1 MNPDPLQGLILIS
14 LAGVA
19 TACFYAPFKRVRGW
33 SWETYWLVFGVTS
46 WVIVPWLVA
55 AAVVPKLPDVLS
67 AVPARSLALTAFFGA
82 LWGVGSLTNGLA
94 LRYLGMSLGWAIPLG
109 LCAVLGTLL
118 PAAFAGRF
126 NQLLHTDSGR
136 MTLVSVFIGLI
147 GIATCALA
155 GARKDRE
162 LSDDQKQSSISE
174 FNLSRGLWL
183 SILSGAMSAC
193 MALGIAAGKPIAA
206 AALEHGTPSLWQN
219 TPLFA
224 VLLLGG
230 FATNGLYCI
239 SLGKRNRKL
248 HELASAPEASLSLNY
263 VLCILAGGLWYLQS
277 LFYGMGETKMGRY
290 NFAGWS
296 ALMACII
303 ICSNLWGVAFRE
315 WAGTSAAT
323 KRLLAL
329 GLAIL
334 FVSALMTSYSG
345 YLASRESY

>member
-1 MNPDPLQGLILIS
+1 
-14 LAGVA
+14 
-19 TACFYAPFKRVRGW
+19 
-33 SWETYWLVFGVTS
+33 
-46 WVIVPWLVA
+46 
-55 AAVVPKLPDVLS
+55 
-67 AVPARSLALTAFFGA
+67 
-82 LWGVGSLTNGLA
+82 
-94 LRYLGMSLGWAIPLG
+94 MSLGWAIPLG

-118 PAAFAGRF
+118 PPAFAGRF
-126 NQLLHTDSGR
+126 GQLLHTGSGR
-136 MTLVSVFIGLI
+136 MTLVSVFVGLI
-147 GIATCALA
+147 GIAICALA

-162 LSDDQKQSSISE
+162 LPDDQKQSSISE

-193 MALGIAAGKPIAA
+193 MALGIAAGKPIAE

-219 TPLFA
+219 APLFA

-248 HELASAPEASLSLNY
+248 HGLASSPEASLPLNY
-263 VLCILAGGLWYLQS
+263 VLCIVAGGLWYLQS

-303 ICSNLWGVAFRE
+303 ICSNLWGGHFANGPVRARPP
-315 WAGTSAAT
+315 SACS
-323 KRLLAL
+323 LW
-329 GLAIL
+329 
-334 FVSALMTSYSG
+334 
-345 YLASRESY
+345 ASRFCSSRR